1 MRDLDKEYQEALD
14 REDLPVILDI
24 LGEMERVE
32 RERAKKEITE
42 ALLMLGIMPRSL
54 VRERYAN

>member
-14 REDLPVILDI
+14 REDLPAILDI

-54 VRERYAN
+54 VRERYVS